1 MKNELTRLVLTLN
14 EIINYKQKICKEQIL
29 KENRRYNFKKK
40 NLEEKR
46 RERHK
51 KMKRMCGIAEHR
63 ISYEDYKALILVIIE
78 TGKSGSTVLTK
89 YAEEHNK
96 GKEWR
101 KTIARKGVARA
112 FKGLMES
119 YEEHSVIKKLIEN
132 KVYNKKSI
140 LKYSLTGALT
150 ELSKQIKLSNNID
163 KNKAKIEK
171 LEKLINI
178 KGESKNKSSVELI
191 LLAQKLRGQGWKTRE
206 IEKATGMSLGWV
218 SKHTKPQ
225 NA

>member
-1 MKNELTRLVLTLN
+1 MNNELTRLVLTLD
-14 EIINYKQKICKEQIL
+14 EIIKDKQKKCKEQIS
-29 KENRRYNFKKK
+29 KEIRRYNFRKK
-40 NLEEKR
+40 NIEAKK

-51 KMKRMCGIAEHR
+51 KMKRECGIVEHR
-63 ISYEDYKALILVIIE
+63 ISYEDYKTLILRTIE
-78 TGKSGSTVLTK
+78 TGKSGPTVLTK

-101 KTIARKGVARA
+101 KIIARKGVAKA
-112 FKGLMES
+112 FKELLES
-119 YEEHSVIKKLIEN
+119 YEEHTVIKELIEN

-140 LKYSLTGALT
+140 LKSSLTGALT

-163 KNKAKIEK
+163 KNKTQIEK
-171 LEKLINI
+171 LEKLVNI
-178 KGESKNKSSVELI
+178 KDESKNKSSNELV
-191 LLAQKLRGQGWKTRE
+191 LLAQKLRGEGWKTRE
-206 IEKATGMSLGWV
+206 IAKAVGMSLGWV